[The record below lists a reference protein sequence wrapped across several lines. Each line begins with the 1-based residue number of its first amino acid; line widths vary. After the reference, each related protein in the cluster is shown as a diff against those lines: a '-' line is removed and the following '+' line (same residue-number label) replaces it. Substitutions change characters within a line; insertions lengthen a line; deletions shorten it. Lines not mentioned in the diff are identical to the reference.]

1 MKNLDGNIDIL
12 NARSEKVREIFKI
25 SNRITE
31 LHLKKNLEFNLVEEK
46 NSLIAE
52 KEKIQHELD
61 SSKDKLINEID
72 VNREYRIT
80 NINNMFKLQK
90 DFGMKWGNIK
100 AIEKLNVPSTTD
112 ILISDELSHS
122 SRKSRSNSDNKQ

>member
-80 NINNMFKLQK
+80 NINNMFKL
-90 DFGMKWGNIK
+90 
-100 AIEKLNVPSTTD
+100 
-112 ILISDELSHS
+112 
-122 SRKSRSNSDNKQ
+122 